1 MPFVAVPV
9 CLGVVVLTTTS
20 VFGQQVAWWGSSS
33 GHGCP
38 APCPLPEMKQL
49 PSPVPQEGQPPE
61 QARPPSDLTQPPSDL
76 GLDTQRFAG
85 LGGEGV
91 ALPNMIGDLV
101 PLIPRPVSVT
111 TTVTVLPAPPAAPPP
126 SNSAALR
133 ALAIVR
139 ASLYKVADD
148 ENPRPQDRIY
158 FSYNGF
164 FNVNDRV
171 NAANGVDV
179 GTMDVHAETLG
190 VEKTFFDRN
199 ASIGLRLPLDT
210 LTADNGFTSG
220 SGGTFTEIGDLSIIG
235 KFLLGESRQ
244 TGSLISAGLM
254 ITVPTGS
261 DTFAGAPARLIA
273 NLHDTL
279 LQPFVGYAWIC
290 GDFYLHGFESVQVP
304 TDSNDVTLL
313 FTDIGV
319 GYFVWRNPQ
328 HDGYLTSIAP
338 TAEVHLNNF
347 LNHRIAGSLNDW
359 VVLVEGVHMNLRRR
373 STLTL
378 AVGEPVTGP
387 KPYDVEAVVQFNL
400 RF

>member
-1 MPFVAVPV
+1 M
-9 CLGVVVLTTTS
+9 
-20 VFGQQVAWWGSSS
+20 
-33 GHGCP
+33 
-38 APCPLPEMKQL
+38 
-49 PSPVPQEGQPPE
+49 EGQPSEP
-61 QARPPSDLTQPPSDL
+61 ARPPSDVTQPPSDL
-76 GLDTQRFAG
+76 ALDTQRFAG

-91 ALPNMIGDLV
+91 SLPNMIGDL
-101 PLIPRPVSVT
+101 IPFVTRPISVT
-111 TTVTVLPAPPAAPPP
+111 TSVTVLPAPPSVSPP

-139 ASLYKVADD
+139 ASLFKIADD
-148 ENPRPQDRIY
+148 ENIRPQDRIY
-158 FSYNGF
+158 CSYNGF

-171 NAANGVDV
+171 NAQNDVDV
-179 GTMDVHAETLG
+179 GTMNVHAETLG

-199 ASIGLRLPLDT
+199 ASIGLRLPLAT
-210 LTADNGFTSG
+210 LAADDGFTPG

-235 KFLLGESRQ
+235 KFLIGENRQ
-244 TGSLISAGLM
+244 TGSLMSAGLM

-279 LQPFVGYAWIC
+279 LQPFVGYRWVC
-290 GDFYLHGFESVQVP
+290 GNFYVHGFESVQIP
-304 TDSNDVTLL
+304 TNTNDVDLL

-328 HDGYLTSIAP
+328 RDGFLTTIVP
-338 TAEVHLNNF
+338 TAEVHLNDF

-359 VVLVEGVHMNLRRR
+359 VVLVQGVHFDLRRR

-387 KPYDVEAVVQFNL
+387 IPYDVEVVVQFNL